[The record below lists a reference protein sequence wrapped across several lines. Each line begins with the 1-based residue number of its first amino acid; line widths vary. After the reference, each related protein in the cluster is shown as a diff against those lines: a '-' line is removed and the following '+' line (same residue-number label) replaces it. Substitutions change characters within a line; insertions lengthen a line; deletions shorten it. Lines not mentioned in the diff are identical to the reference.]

1 MDPAPVAAVIFDF
14 DGLLMDTESTSLLSW
29 QYEWRQWG
37 LALDPDIFFVAH
49 GGDISELRYAQLAA
63 AVGSDFDR
71 ELSHRRRV
79 AYRDGLHATLG
90 LSDGIAGWIGE
101 APGLGLRLA
110 IATSSPQSWVTDHLR
125 RARVID
131 AFEIIAAGDEVQDHK
146 PAPDVYLLALDRLGL
161 TADRAVAVED
171 TPHGVDAA
179 RRAGLRAIAIP
190 NPHVDPE
197 RCAAADLVLGSASEF
212 TLRDAL
218 HRIG

>member
-1 MDPAPVAAVIFDF
+1 MIFDF

-37 LALDPDIFFVAH
+37 LVLDQDTFFVAH
-49 GGDISELRYAQLAA
+49 GGDITDQRYAELAA

-90 LSDGIAGWIGE
+90 LSDGISGWIGE

-125 RARVID
+125 RAGVID

-171 TPHGVDAA
+171 TPHGVNAA

-190 NPHVDPE
+190 NPHVDPQ